1 MFARSPNFD
10 APSGLDARPFGGDFV
25 QEYAAGWV
33 LREGE
38 PARLYEVGYL
48 RSVEHDRGVVGFTW
62 SPDLWFPAIYP
73 PFYYVV
79 VSPLAAL
86 DYPAALAAWLGVL
99 VVCGLSSVAWLLARS
114 PFWRPH
120 TLWALPAAV
129 IFAPF
134 TKSLVSAQ
142 KGTVLLALFTATF
155 ALLERRRSF
164 AAGAVFGLVAFK
176 PQLGLVLA
184 GVAAFE
190 RDARFLAGAVTSGLA
205 LLALSLA
212 ADPALPLDWARAIS
226 NATPQ
231 MEPEL
236 LRRSHTGLGQVRL
249 FLGAWSGPAVFGLWA
264 IFAVATVAALGALLR
279 ATREPCDLPLR
290 YSGIVLATV
299 LLSPHL
305 YGYDL
310 TLLLIPFA
318 LLLADATESTRKA
331 RVGWVLA
338 LFLLCG
344 VSTRIAAIVPIQSS
358 TWAMFGL
365 LVFLAR
371 EARRAAP
378 SRTRCT

>member
-1 MFARSPNFD
+1 MFVRSPNFD
-10 APSGLDARPFGGDFV
+10 APGGPDARPYGGDFV

-48 RSVEHDRGVVGFTW
+48 RDVEHDPAVVGFTW

-73 PFYYVV
+73 PFYYVI

-86 DYPAALAAWLGVL
+86 DYPVALAAWLGVL
-99 VVCGLSSVAWLLARS
+99 VVCGLSSVAWLIGRS
-114 PFWRPH
+114 PFWH
-120 TLWALPAAV
+120 THVLWALPAAV

-134 TKSLVSAQ
+134 TRSLVSAQ

-155 ALLERRRSF
+155 GLLERRRSF

-176 PQLGLVLA
+176 PQLGIVLA
-184 GVAAFE
+184 GVAAFR
-190 RDARFLAGAVTSGLA
+190 RDARFLGGAAASGLV
-205 LLALSLA
+205 LLGLSLA
-212 ADPALPLDWARAIS
+212 VDPALPLDWARAIS

-231 MEPEL
+231 MEPDL
-236 LRRSHTGLGQVRL
+236 LRRSHTMLGQVRL
-249 FLGAWSGPAVFGLWA
+249 ALGAWSGPAVFGLWA
-264 IFAVATVAALGALLR
+264 SFAIATVAALGALLH

-290 YSGIVLATV
+290 FSGIVLASA

-305 YGYDL
+305 YDYDL

-318 LLLADATESTRKA
+318 LLLADATDVTRKA

-344 VSTRIAAIVPIQSS
+344 VSQRIAAIVPIQSS

-378 SRTRCT
+378 SHTRRG